1 LESRKANITRGVY
14 LMSGIPEEYLSD
26 YDFGFNAVEEMPQST
41 VQIDTQPIAEDV
53 EGINDN
59 VLRIEQKVDALVSA
73 MNGLNT
79 KLMNL
84 DDEFDVVKSTTEAD
98 VRSRLIDVE
107 KLIMPL
113 LVNLLKSADK
123 DYIHW
128 PNRKEKIQAQ
138 IDKLL
143 SMTRGE

>member
-1 LESRKANITRGVY
+1 
-14 LMSGIPEEYLSD
+14 MSGIPEEYLSD
-26 YDFGFNAVEEMPQST
+26 YDFGFNAVEEMPQSS

-128 PNRKEKIQAQ
+128 PNRKDKIQAQ

-143 SMTRGE
+143 QMTRGE

>member
-1 LESRKANITRGVY
+1 
-14 LMSGIPEEYLSD
+14 MSNIPEEYLNA
-26 YDFGFNAVEEMPQST
+26 DFGFSAVDEIPQSNI
-41 VQIDTQPIAEDV
+41 QIDSSPIAEDV

-59 VLRIEQKVDALVSA
+59 VLRIEQKVDALVTA

-84 DDEFDVVKSTTEAD
+84 DDEFDIVKSTTEAE
-98 VRSRLIDVE
+98 VKSKLTEVE
-107 KLIMPL
+107 KMIMPL
-113 LVNLLKSADK
+113 LVNLLKTADK

-128 PNRKEKIQAQ
+128 PNRTATLQAQ

-143 SMTRGE
+143 SITRGE

>member
-1 LESRKANITRGVY
+1 
-14 LMSGIPEEYLSD
+14 MSNIPEEYLNA
-26 YDFGFNAVEEMPQST
+26 DFGFSAVDEIPQSNI
-41 VQIDTQPIAEDV
+41 QIDSSPIAEDV

-59 VLRIEQKVDALVSA
+59 VLRIEQKVDALVTA

-84 DDEFDVVKSTTEAD
+84 DDEFDVVKSTTKAE
-98 VRSRLIDVE
+98 VKSKLTEVE
-107 KLIMPL
+107 KMIMPL
-113 LVNLLKSADK
+113 LVNLLKTADK

-128 PNRKEKIQAQ
+128 PNRTATLQAQ

-143 SMTRGE
+143 SITRGE

>member
-1 LESRKANITRGVY
+1 
-14 LMSGIPEEYLSD
+14 MSTIPQEYLSD
-26 YDFGFNAVEEMPQST
+26 FDFGFNAVDDMPQSQ
-41 VQIDTQPIAEDV
+41 VQIDTNPLAEDV

-59 VLRIEQKVDALVSA
+59 IVRMEQKLDALVTA

-84 DDEFDVVKSTTEAD
+84 DDEFDVVKSSTEHE
-98 VRSRLIDVE
+98 VRSKLTQVE

-113 LVNLLKSADK
+113 LVNLLKTSDR

-128 PNRKEKIQAQ
+128 PNRKDKIQSQ

-143 SMTRGE
+143 EITRGE

>member
-1 LESRKANITRGVY
+1 
-14 LMSGIPEEYLSD
+14 MSGIPEEYLSD

-128 PNRKEKIQAQ
+128 PNRKDKIQAQ

>member
-1 LESRKANITRGVY
+1 
-14 LMSGIPEEYLSD
+14 MSGIPEEYLSD

-128 PNRKEKIQAQ
+128 PNRKDKIQAQ

-143 SMTRGE
+143 QMTRGE

>member
-1 LESRKANITRGVY
+1 
-14 LMSGIPEEYLSD
+14 MSGIPEEYLSD

-128 PNRKEKIQAQ
+128 PNRKDKIQSQ

-143 SMTRGE
+143 SITRGE

>member
-1 LESRKANITRGVY
+1 
-14 LMSGIPEEYLSD
+14 MSGIPEEYLSD

-113 LVNLLKSADK
+113 LVNLIKSADK

-128 PNRKEKIQAQ
+128 PNRKDKIQAQ

-143 SMTRGE
+143 SITRGE

>member
-1 LESRKANITRGVY
+1 
-14 LMSGIPEEYLSD
+14 MSGIPEEYLSD
-26 YDFGFNAVEEMPQST
+26 YDFGFNAVEEMPQSN

-128 PNRKEKIQAQ
+128 PNRKDKIQAQ

-143 SMTRGE
+143 QMTRGE

>member
-1 LESRKANITRGVY
+1 
-14 LMSGIPEEYLSD
+14 MSTIPQEYLSD
-26 YDFGFNAVEEMPQST
+26 FDFGFNAVDDMPQSQI
-41 VQIDTQPIAEDV
+41 QIDTKPLAEDV

-59 VLRIEQKVDALVSA
+59 IVRMEQKIDALVTA

-84 DDEFDVVKSTTEAD
+84 DDEFDVVKSSTEQE
-98 VRSRLIDVE
+98 VRSKLTQVE

-113 LVNLLKSADK
+113 LVNLLKTSDK

-128 PNRKEKIQAQ
+128 PNRKDKIQSQ
-138 IDKLL
+138 IDRLL
-143 SMTRGE
+143 EITRGE

>member
-1 LESRKANITRGVY
+1 
-14 LMSGIPEEYLSD
+14 MSNIPEEYLSD
-26 YDFGFNAVEEMPQST
+26 YDFGFNAVEEMPQSS

-84 DDEFDVVKSTTEAD
+84 DDEFDVVKSTT
-98 VRSRLIDVE
+98 
-107 KLIMPL
+107 
-113 LVNLLKSADK
+113 
-123 DYIHW
+123 
-128 PNRKEKIQAQ
+128 
-138 IDKLL
+138 
-143 SMTRGE
+143 

>member
-1 LESRKANITRGVY
+1 
-14 LMSGIPEEYLSD
+14 MSGIPEEYLAD

-128 PNRKEKIQAQ
+128 PNRKDKIQSQ

>member
-1 LESRKANITRGVY
+1 
-14 LMSGIPEEYLSD
+14 MSTIPQEYLSD
-26 YDFGFNAVEEMPQST
+26 FDFGFNAVDDMPQSQ
-41 VQIDTQPIAEDV
+41 VQIDTNPLAEDV

-59 VLRIEQKVDALVSA
+59 IVRMEQKLDALVTA

-84 DDEFDVVKSTTEAD
+84 DDEFDVVKSSTEHE
-98 VRSRLIDVE
+98 VRSKLTQVE

-113 LVNLLKSADK
+113 LVNLLKTSDK

-128 PNRKEKIQAQ
+128 PNRKDKIQSQ

-143 SMTRGE
+143 EITRGE